1 MSLDA
6 SSTKDLYTKNA
17 HKFVHAQAQGEQSMT
32 FIHKGAREVTGD
44 TINRGEGRLAR
55 VGCHNADNVAKLRK
69 FGPFISLV
77 KVKGVG

>member
-1 MSLDA
+1 
-6 SSTKDLYTKNA
+6 
-17 HKFVHAQAQGEQSMT
+17 MT